1 MTHDTLVVVGG
12 GGGGEEG
19 ERGTMKH
26 DTLMGGT
33 SWRLVI
39 VKTMTLNH
47 DMFKL
52 GEQLIIGTDYERIIE
67 LNNIFFRSL

>member
-12 GGGGEEG
+12 GGG

-47 DMFKL
+47 DMFEL
-52 GEQLIIGTDYERIIE
+52 GEQLIIGRDYERIIE
-67 LNNIFFRSL
+67 LNNISSEVHKSVK